1 MYYINIP
8 PLGEK
13 YRYKVTT
20 ANRTLIGNK
29 NMEFVQD
36 KEIELSLLKIENQ
49 QLKFRYRLINHKMEN
64 SALIHQWADDIEVI
78 YQELI
83 LLTNVDGVL
92 MDIENFREINTRW
105 IKLKGSLKK
114 KYPLG
119 VDFMIEETTRLL
131 KDKNRFMETFIGY
144 SFWRAFFQGWFKEY
158 EKEEKK
164 ELVLKK
170 YFGTI
175 DLPLILN
182 SRIESRQGKYDITF
196 CENTAELN
204 KKKFNRK
211 AFARMLKDLTD
222 IYNIDASLSV
232 DMEEKYHFSEKGV
245 LQKADIFLETY
256 VNQWYSVSNAHQIQ
270 IIEENTR
277 ERKEKDTEKLVSRPS
292 IFLDN
297 PEKKNSKGFFIKESS
312 NKK

>member
-13 YRYKVTT
+13 YQYKVTT

-29 NMEFVQD
+29 NIEFVQD
-36 KEIELSLLKIENQ
+36 RKIELSLLKIENQ
-49 QLKFRYRLINHKMEN
+49 QLKFRYRLMNHKMEG
-64 SALIHQWADDIEVI
+64 SSLIHQWADEIEGI
-78 YQELI
+78 YKELI

-92 MDIENFREINTRW
+92 VDIENFKEINTRW
-105 IKLKGSLKK
+105 IKLKDTLKK

-119 VDFMIEETTRLL
+119 VDFMIEETSKLL
-131 KDKNRFMETFIGY
+131 KDKNRFMETFMGY
-144 SFWRAFFQGWFKEY
+144 SFWRAFFQGWFQEY
-158 EKEEKK
+158 QKKEKK
-164 ELVLKK
+164 EWVIKK

-182 SRIESRQGKYDITF
+182 SSIESEPGKFNISSY
-196 CENTAELN
+196 ENTADLN

-222 IYNIDASLSV
+222 VYNIDASLSV

-256 VNQWYSVSNAHQIQ
+256 VNEWYSVSNAHQIQ
-270 IIEENTR
+270 ILEENIR

-297 PEKKNSKGFFIKESS
+297 PEKKNSKGFFIEE
-312 NKK
+312 NPYKK

>member
-114 KYPLG
+114 KYPFG

-182 SRIESRQGKYDITF
+182 SRIESRQGKYDISF

-204 KKKFNRK
+204 KKRFNRK
-211 AFARMLKDLTD
+211 EFARMLKDLTD

-256 VNQWYSVSNAHQIQ
+256 VNEWYSVSNAHQIQ
-270 IIEENTR
+270 ILEENIR